1 MRDSSLPSGDLN
13 DEAVAISTRSAL
25 RVTDVRVEN
34 FRLLRDA
41 RLYLESTVTA
51 LVGRNNTGK
60 TSLSDVLK
68 RFCRSK
74 DPGFSIE
81 DFSTEVYP
89 RFHAAFER
97 YLAGDEAG
105 AREALPQIRLTIDVE
120 YDPELPEFGPLAAFV
135 IDLDPECHRVRIEFA
150 YVLGDGKL
158 GELFAPSQDATAE
171 IELSVLLARIKDQIK
186 ETYRGTVT
194 AVDPADPTNTKL
206 VDFSA
211 VKRLITIDCL
221 NAQRGLDDEKDR
233 PKDLISQRFHSMFA
247 AAMKAAEE
255 SDHRKFALE
264 LEDALKEVQKD
275 LGDKVGEAMGR
286 LVPALEEFG
295 YPGLHGQK
303 LVTSTSLDVT
313 SLLGDHTKVQYDG
326 AAGVQL
332 PESYSGLGSRNL
344 VLILLTLFSFYRAQ
358 AARGATPGIH
368 LVFIEEP
375 EAHLHPQMQEVFIA
389 RLAELRR
396 LYPSLDELP
405 GLWDAQFL
413 VSTHSSHVANRT
425 PFAAIRYFLVE
436 SQQQDGTGRRAEI
449 LDLRQTDGLDAPFL
463 HQYLTLTQSDLFFAD
478 KAIFVEGTSERLIVP
493 KAIEKTTPQLG
504 QQYVTLLEVGGAHAY
519 KFFPLL
525 DFLRI
530 PALVI
535 TDIDPVAQQD
545 GKGRRK
551 KALVSNGERTGN
563 ATIKRWF
570 SDKAITPERLLEAAE
585 TEQIRRPRRYLAYQ
599 VPENKGK
606 PCGRSFEEA
615 FILAN
620 PDEFELS
627 AAAAADRATAEAAS
641 MELAAELVK
650 SEFALTYAVD
660 RQEWHTPRYIR
671 RGLEWL
677 AATPT
682 AAGASEDGAV
692 MG

>member
-1 MRDSSLPSGDLN
+1 MREDTAGIGERN
-13 DEAVAISTRSAL
+13 GEAVTASVRSELQVAAL
-25 RVTDVRVEN
+25 RVEN
-34 FRLLRDA
+34 FRLLKDA
-41 RLYLESTVTA
+41 CLGLEPTVTA

-68 RFCRSK
+68 RFCRSR

-81 DFSTEVYP
+81 DFSAEVYSQ
-89 RFHAAFER
+89 FHAAFER

-105 AREALPQIRLTIDVE
+105 AREVLPQIRLTIDVE
-120 YDPELPEFGPLAAFV
+120 YDPELPEFGPLAEFV
-135 IDLDPECHRVRIEFA
+135 IDLDPDCHRVRIEFE
-150 YVLGDGKL
+150 YVLGDAKL
-158 GELFAPSQDATAE
+158 SELFAPCQDASAD
-171 IELSVLLARIKDQIK
+171 IELAVLLARIKDQI
-186 ETYRGTVT
+186 EVTYRGTVT
-194 AVDPADPTNTKL
+194 AVDPMDPTNTKP

-211 VKRLITIDCL
+211 VQRLITIDCL

-275 LGDKVGEAMGR
+275 LGEKVGEAMAR
-286 LVPALEEFG
+286 LVPALERFG

-303 LVTSTSLDVT
+303 LVTSTSLDVK
-313 SLLGDHTKVQYDG
+313 SLLGDHTKVHYDG

-358 AARGATPGIH
+358 AARGTTPGIH

-389 RLAELRR
+389 RLGEIRR

-405 GLWDAQFL
+405 GLWGAQFL
-413 VSTHSSHVANRT
+413 VSTHSSHVANRA

-436 SQQQDGTGRRAEI
+436 SQQEDAVGRRAEI
-449 LDLRQTDGLDAPFL
+449 LDLRQAHGLDERFL

-493 KAIEKTTPQLG
+493 KAIERTTPRLG

-525 DFLRI
+525 DFLQI

-535 TDIDPVAQQD
+535 TDIDPVAQHD
-545 GKGRRK
+545 GKGQRK
-551 KALVSNGERTGN
+551 KALVCKGERTGN

-570 SDKAITPERLLEAAE
+570 GDKEMTPDRLIEAAE
-585 TEQIRRPRRYLAYQ
+585 TEEVRRPQLYLAYQ
-599 VPENKGK
+599 VPESEGR

-620 PDEFELS
+620 PDEFELPTS
-627 AAAAADRATAEAAS
+627 TDRAMAEAAS
-641 MELAAELVK
+641 MELAGERVK
-650 SEFALTYAVD
+650 SEFALTYAID
-660 RQEWHTPRYIR
+660 RQGWQTPRYIQ

-677 AATPT
+677 EATPT
-682 AAGASEDGAV
+682 AAGASEDGTV